1 MCSAILESL
10 KHRNIVALEQKI
22 RDKQNERIYIVME
35 VSVRFLLCLALEL
48 AFMTPSANRGLNYS
62 CWMYCLAN
70 LCKGG
75 AVLRR
80 EY

>member
-1 MCSAILESL
+1 MYSAILESL

-35 VSVRFLLCLALEL
+35 VSECFLLCLALEL
-48 AFMTPSANRGLNYS
+48 ALMTLSANRRLKFS
-62 CWMYCLAN
+62 CWMYCLAD
-70 LCKGG
+70 LCEGE